1 MIFTDRRLFIRYC
14 NGFLTVKEPLTMLKV
29 EEKDEEKIGDYKEQQ
44 YDSDDVGNYYDV
56 EGVEDQ
62 DSNNNRYADEY
73 YDDDHQR

>member
-1 MIFTDRRLFIRYC
+1 
-14 NGFLTVKEPLTMLKV
+14 MLKV

-73 YDDDHQR
+73 YDDDHQC